1 MPKSDNQK
9 QRILLLQ
16 NFLLRNTDP
25 DHPATTK
32 DIMDYMEAHDMEASR
47 KTIYSDIAALQESG
61 LDVEIVKGRGGGYYI
76 GSRAF
81 ELPELK
87 LLIDAVQSSRF
98 LTEKKSREL
107 IRKLCSLCS
116 QHNESL
122 MRRNIMVSGRV
133 KTMNESIYYNVDA
146 IQEAIATNQSITF
159 RYFGRAVDGSKVFRE
174 KTYLASP
181 YALCWSDEYY
191 YLISHTAEHGVT
203 HYRVDKMADI
213 QPTGKP
219 RTPCPELTGEKLA
232 VYSNKVFQ
240 MFAGETVTVRLRI
253 HNSLAGVVYDRFGLD
268 SMLIPDGDHFI
279 LTTQVAVS
287 PMFLSWV
294 IGFGNKIQIL
304 SPQSVIDACQ
314 NLCRETLGQYG

>member
-32 DIMDYMEAHDMEASR
+32 DIMDYMEAYDMEASR

>member
-98 LTEKKSREL
+98 LTEKKAREL

>member
-9 QRILLLQ
+9 QSILLLQ

-76 GSRAF
+76 GS
-81 ELPELK
+81 LPELK
-87 LLIDAVQSSRF
+87 LLIDAVQYSCF